1 MIKIKELSVKL
12 SKVEPSSTLII
23 SAKARELK
31 KKGHNVIDLSIGEP
45 GLVLKKEIKDAGKKA
60 IDDNK
65 NTYTPVAGI
74 PELKKAII
82 NKLKRDNNL
91 DYKENEIII
100 STGAKQSLFNLIG
113 VLANPGDEF
122 ILIKPYWVSYA
133 DQIKYFGAVPV
144 VAECEK
150 DFKIKAEYLEREITP
165 KTKAIILNSPCNPS
179 GAVIEEEELK
189 KISELAVKND
199 LYVISDEIYEY
210 LIYEGMHK
218 SIADG
223 GEDAKNRTIIIN
235 GCSKAYS
242 MTGLR
247 IGYAAGP
254 SDIIKLMENFQSQ
267 VTSGPNS
274 VSQYMAVEAL
284 GLTRDDYH
292 HEINEFRN
300 KRDVVISELES
311 CGIKIEGAKGAF
323 YVFFKIPGDANS
335 EEFCKKLLQEEK
347 LALVPGI
354 SFGME
359 GYVRISYASDINTIR
374 KGLERLKRFLNAWC
388 T

>member
-12 SKVEPSSTLII
+12 SKVEPSPTLMI
-23 SAKARELK
+23 SAKARELRK
-31 KKGHNVIDLSIGEP
+31 EGQDVIDLSIGEP
-45 GLVLKKEIKDAGKKA
+45 GLVLKTEIKDAGKKA

-74 PELKKAII
+74 PELKRAVIK
-82 NKLKRDNNL
+82 KLKRDNNL

-133 DQIKYFGAVPV
+133 DQIKYFDAVPV
-144 VAECEK
+144 IAECADNFCIRSDYIEQ
-150 DFKIKAEYLEREITP
+150 KITE

-210 LIYEGMHK
+210 LIYEGMPK
-218 SIADG
+218 SIADY

-254 SDIIKLMENFQSQ
+254 SNIIKLMENFQSQ
-267 VTSGPNS
+267 VTSSPNS

-284 GLTRDDYH
+284 GLTRDDYR
-292 HEINEFRN
+292 HEINEFKN
-300 KRDVVISELES
+300 KRDIVISELES
-311 CGIKIEGAKGAF
+311 CGIKTEGANGAF
-323 YVFFKIPGDANS
+323 YIFFKIPGDANS
-335 EEFCKKLLQEEK
+335 EEFCKKLLHEEK

-354 SFGME
+354 AFGME
-359 GYVRISYASDINTIR
+359 GYVRISYASDINTIK
-374 KGLERLKRFLNAWC
+374 KGMEKIKRFVKNYQK
-388 T
+388 